1 MVDCSTSE
9 VNQVLAWPQRKRAAV
24 VRLQQQLLE
33 ARAVLAKHSGIG
45 RLMGVLEA
53 EALRKRT
60 DSELDQQQQ
69 SAQPQPQPVADSGVA
84 RGSQDGI
91 QEEEAEGSGGV
102 AAINVP
108 NAEAAEEMSLLQ
120 SEVHKND
127 EQQRVNDEEQR
138 ELLDRVERLQKQL
151 DTDKL
156 DEAEQRKMIV
166 EIRARAAQHGRSR
179 SSPQTTMRAAD
190 AGGGTRGVHP
200 SAYTVLEKSLK
211 QQDITLKETIARSQL
226 LNRQLD
232 ESRHTIASLKLS
244 NERLRTKG
252 VKMTKDF
259 ETVQQHQREELAQSR
274 RHQAAAKAEQASVVG
289 TKCKVQ
295 ALLERLV
302 EAEKAM
308 KYQSSDE
315 GKILKQLA
323 NLTKASDEAKAAD
336 VTRKKQVASLT
347 AQLNDSKLNLKQ
359 AQDASK
365 RERERLQQTNT
376 ELADSATAHA
386 RSASA
391 ARKKLKTMEQ
401 ELEGAKRSSGHLVEQ
416 ALQKLK
422 EEAEALALEKEEALT
437 ALKQLKCD
445 HQRGTSQLATV
456 EAELRDATEEVA
468 MLQRELSV
476 RAQKTAENTDLRA
489 QVDQARGEMENS
501 MYTAK
506 IQEEAAFA
514 AERKVQAAA
523 DQAAADQLKN
533 MEQQK
538 PSAAPVGQVVY
549 RMAARLPQLNSGIH
563 QHYCV
568 NLFKTTCSPALPNP
582 TTMGGL
588 TLIQRQRLR
597 PLEGTTGARRPHAL
611 AMKSGPSASASC
623 ARVGPSHLAM
633 AGLAS
638 AATTPARVA
647 PRDLGGRVG
656 RQSRRVQ
663 TIS

>member
-1 MVDCSTSE
+1 
-9 VNQVLAWPQRKRAAV
+9 
-24 VRLQQQLLE
+24 
-33 ARAVLAKHSGIG
+33 
-45 RLMGVLEA
+45 
-53 EALRKRT
+53 
-60 DSELDQQQQ
+60 
-69 SAQPQPQPVADSGVA
+69 
-84 RGSQDGI
+84 
-91 QEEEAEGSGGV
+91 
-102 AAINVP
+102 
-108 NAEAAEEMSLLQ
+108 
-120 SEVHKND
+120 
-127 EQQRVNDEEQR
+127 
-138 ELLDRVERLQKQL
+138 
-151 DTDKL
+151 
-156 DEAEQRKMIV
+156 
-166 EIRARAAQHGRSR
+166 
-179 SSPQTTMRAAD
+179 
-190 AGGGTRGVHP
+190 
-200 SAYTVLEKSLK
+200 
-211 QQDITLKETIARSQL
+211 
-226 LNRQLD
+226 
-232 ESRHTIASLKLS
+232 
-244 NERLRTKG
+244 
-252 VKMTKDF
+252 MTKDF

-533 MEQQK
+533 MEQQ
-538 PSAAPVGQVVY
+538 
-549 RMAARLPQLNSGIH
+549 
-563 QHYCV
+563 
-568 NLFKTTCSPALPNP
+568 NLV
-582 TTMGGL
+582 
-588 TLIQRQRLR
+588 RLR
-597 PLEGTTGARRPHAL
+597 LGRWPIGWPRA
-611 AMKSGPSASASC
+611 GPS
-623 ARVGPSHLAM
+623 
-633 AGLAS
+633 
-638 AATTPARVA
+638 
-647 PRDLGGRVG
+647 
-656 RQSRRVQ
+656 
-663 TIS
+663 